1 MQREHCA
8 GCTRLAIMFVQI
20 GAYRLWMC
28 EAHARKTQ
36 ETLTALIDDVDQ
48 TDFSVPAYK
57 ERGTS

>member
-1 MQREHCA
+1 MERERCA

-36 ETLTALIDDVDQ
+36 EILTALIDDVDR
-48 TDFSVPAYK
+48 TDAVSCH
-57 ERGTS
+57 T